1 MAYIKKSL
9 GQNFLIDLNI
19 IKKIINLTEIK
30 DKHVLEVG
38 PGKGALTEEI
48 LNKKPKSL
56 ILVEKDNLLA
66 DALLEKYKNNKKIK
80 VYKDDFLK
88 FNVEKNITKNTIIFG
103 NLPYNVASQILVK
116 FIKFK
121 EWPPKYLSLIFMFQ
135 KEMADRIIGKFGSS
149 KYGRLSILTNYRLK
163 HLSKFDISPNCFFP
177 KPKVESTVLHLIPKN
192 HTFHKIKNIDNLEKI
207 TNILFSSRRKM
218 INKSIKKVFNQNQSF
233 NSIVNLNLSS
243 RPAELEPDKYYEITE
258 LFEKSY

>member
-121 EWPPKYLSLIFMFQ
+121 E
-135 KEMADRIIGKFGSS
+135 
-149 KYGRLSILTNYRLK
+149 
-163 HLSKFDISPNCFFP
+163 
-177 KPKVESTVLHLIPKN
+177 
-192 HTFHKIKNIDNLEKI
+192 
-207 TNILFSSRRKM
+207 
-218 INKSIKKVFNQNQSF
+218 
-233 NSIVNLNLSS
+233 
-243 RPAELEPDKYYEITE
+243 
-258 LFEKSY
+258 